1 MESLFTPD
9 QRCRG
14 HSLQDHIF
22 GDELKKPLYDSKAE
36 DETVLEEADFKKS
49 PFNDAEFDEAD
60 FKKSA
65 FNNASTK
72 ASLSP
77 VKVIEIKRPVLSA
90 AITLTV
96 TCMGSGWLTL
106 PKAFGIYGLVSG
118 MILMTLAG
126 VNG

>member
-1 MESLFTPD
+1 METPFTPH

-14 HSLQDHIF
+14 HSLQEDIF
-22 GDELKKPLYDSKAE
+22 GEELRKPLYDSNAE

-49 PFNDAEFDEAD
+49 ALNDAVFDDAD

-77 VKVIEIKRPVLSA
+77 VKVIEMKRPVLSA

-106 PKAFGIYGLVSG
+106 PKAFGIYGLASG

-126 VNG
+126 LNG

>member
-1 MESLFTPD
+1 METPFTPD

-14 HSLQDHIF
+14 HSLQDHLF
-22 GDELKKPLYDSKAE
+22 EEELKKPLYDSNAE
-36 DETVLEEADFKKS
+36 DETI
-49 PFNDAEFDEAD
+49 FDEAD

-77 VKVIEIKRPVLSA
+77 AKVIEPKRPVLSA
-90 AITLTV
+90 AVTLTV

-126 VNG
+126 LNG